1 MDKLR
6 VKFRNRR
13 HNSRK
18 LTDKLPDYVR
28 GFVKNSDS
36 ANSNFT
42 DITETVINDIEE
54 EDISVEQNET
64 ITKEN
69 DMRSE
74 ENSSISDDCVTSNVE
89 AIKTTKVS
97 KALKLKSNRKNNLSQ
112 LLKKYPKLRTIKG
125 VCVKSL

>member
-36 ANSNFT
+36 ANSSST
-42 DITETVINDIEE
+42 HITETVINDIEE
-54 EDISVEQNET
+54 EDISVEQNES

-74 ENSSISDDCVTSNVE
+74 ENSSISEECVTSNVDS
-89 AIKTTKVS
+89 IKTTKVS

-112 LLKKYPKLRTIKG
+112 LLKKYPKLRTIEG
-125 VCVKSL
+125 VCVKSR